1 MDAVDMLNMH
11 LQGEIDE
18 FGDSADTGIGYS
30 IYQVGEVVNP
40 AKPETLI
47 GFEYKSDGR
56 IDSTNEAVNHDLNDV
71 LKSLFTITL
80 YYKRVLCN
88 I

>member
-1 MDAVDMLNMH
+1 MDAVDMLNM
-11 LQGEIDE
+11 LLEGEIDE

-56 IDSTNEAVNHDLNDV
+56 IDSTVNHDLNDV